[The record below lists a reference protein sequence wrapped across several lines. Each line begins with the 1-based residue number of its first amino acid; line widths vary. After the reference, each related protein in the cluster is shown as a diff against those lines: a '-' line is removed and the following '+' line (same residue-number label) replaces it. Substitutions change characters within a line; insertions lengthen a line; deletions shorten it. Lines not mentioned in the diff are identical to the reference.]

1 MLRRQEIHDRVD
13 WNARL
18 RELPGAHVLQTWE
31 WGEFKRATTG
41 WQPLRLAL
49 LQGRQTVAMV
59 SIGLRRQGPLGVMY
73 APRGPILAWE
83 DATLRAAVL
92 EHLQDIAR
100 RQGALW
106 LKIDPDL
113 PLASGLPG
121 AGDDRPHPPGQ
132 ALVQELKARGWR
144 LSADQ
149 VQFRNS
155 IQIDLSASE
164 DELLASLSPNTRR
177 KIRLAERREVQVR
190 VAGNDDLDTL
200 YALYRVT
207 GARDGFLIR
216 PAAYYRQAW
225 GDFLQ
230 AGLAQAL
237 IAEYRGVPLAQVIL
251 FHFGERCFYFY
262 GASADEQRRRM
273 PNHLLQWA
281 AIRWARAQGYRLYD
295 LWGAPDVFDESDPL
309 WGVYGFKRG
318 FRGRVTRGVGAWDY
332 APSPLPYRLWSAAW
346 PRLQQLRRLR

>member
-1 MLRRQEIHDRVD
+1 MLRQQEIHDRAD

-18 RELPGAHVLQTWE
+18 RNLSGAHVLQTWE
-31 WGEFKRATTG
+31 WGEFKRVTTG

-49 LQGRQTVAMV
+49 LQGKQTVAMV
-59 SIGLRRQGPLGVMY
+59 SIGMRRHGPLRVMY

-92 EHLQDIAR
+92 EHLQGITR
-100 RQGALW
+100 RHGALW

-121 AGDDRPHPPGQ
+121 AVEDRPHPPGQ
-132 ALVQELKARGWR
+132 ALVQELGARGWR

-164 DELLASLSPNTRR
+164 DELLASFSPNTRR

-190 VAGNDDLDTL
+190 VAGVDDLDML
-200 YALYRVT
+200 YGLYRIT

-230 AGLAQAL
+230 AGLAQAM

-262 GASADEQRRRM
+262 GASTNEQRQRL
-273 PNHLLQWA
+273 PNHLLQWE

-318 FRGRVTRGVGAWDY
+318 FRGRITRGVGAWDY
-332 APSPLPYRLWSAAW
+332 APSPLFYRLWNAAW
-346 PRLQQLRRLR
+346 PRLQRLRRLR

>member
-1 MLRRQEIHDRVD
+1 MSRLQEIHERAD

-59 SIGLRRQGPLGVMY
+59 SIGLRRQGPLRVMY

-92 EHLQDIAR
+92 EHLQGIAR
-100 RQGALW
+100 SQGALW

-121 AGDDRPHPPGQ
+121 AAEDRPHPPGQ
-132 ALVQELKARGWR
+132 ALLQELHARGWR

-155 IQIDLSASE
+155 IRIDLSASE

-190 VAGNDDLDTL
+190 NAAVDDPDPL
-200 YALYRVT
+200 YALYRVP

-237 IAEYRGVPLAQVIL
+237 IAEYRGVPLAHVIL

-273 PNHLLQWA
+273 ANHLLKWE
-281 AIRWARAQGYRLYD
+281 AIRWARGEGYGLYH
-295 LWGAPDVFDESDPL
+295 
-309 WGVYGFKRG
+309 
-318 FRGRVTRGVGAWDY
+318 
-332 APSPLPYRLWSAAW
+332 
-346 PRLQQLRRLR
+346 